1 MKFIEEKDSFV
12 IEFTDEEIKVI
23 TKTKALFFPA
33 SICKDFAQSLMQVSM
48 KLLKKVMPEESLN
61 GGLKNVR
68 TDQDTSRG

>member
-33 SICKDFAQSLMQVSM
+33 SIGKDFAQSLMQVSM